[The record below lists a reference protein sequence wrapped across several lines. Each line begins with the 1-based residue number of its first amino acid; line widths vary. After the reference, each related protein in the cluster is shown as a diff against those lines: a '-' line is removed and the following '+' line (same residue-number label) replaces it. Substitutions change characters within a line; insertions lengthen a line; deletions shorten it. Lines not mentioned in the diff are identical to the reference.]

1 MTSTFLYEDD
11 PELGFAQKPQGAE
24 SDRSHPNGTFSLK
37 CWKSVS
43 VSISLDQE
51 QTIVCDNPPPG
62 DFVIDSVS
70 SIMLSMLSVNIL
82 IICSLTLP
90 G

>member
-1 MTSTFLYEDD
+1 MITHLYIYIYPSQRIFILELYVYQDNIRTLVHFVTFKFLLFHILLIEIICMD
-11 PELGFAQKPQGAE
+11 
-24 SDRSHPNGTFSLK
+24 
-37 CWKSVS
+37 
-43 VSISLDQE
+43 
-51 QTIVCDNPPPG
+51 
-62 DFVIDSVS
+62 VIDSVS